1 MQGHGIIWRWH
12 VNILHIAWQK
22 MNSAYQDLMKGT
34 PSTQTASS
42 GVVVSF
48 GVLANENQT
57 MAPGRN
63 STWVKAPATCPIAT
77 ANVSTEM
84 NDSMTFNPDGRVMLN
99 CMKKRAHHK
108 NKKLLNSKNITKISK
123 MNLRTLKVKI
133 TRVDNKYEES
143 RNRHTWI
150 SGSQNN
156 TGGQQHSTNRLRHNN
171 YLICPEKQCKRCS
184 ERCRTSCK
192 QVWWKHLGRNYQIH
206 TISQ

>member
-1 MQGHGIIWRWH
+1 MQGHGIIWRRH

-63 STWVKAPATCPIAT
+63 STWVKAPTTCPIAT
-77 ANVSTEM
+77 ANFSTEM
-84 NDSMTFNPDGRVMLN
+84 NDSMTFNPDGQVMLN

-108 NKKLLNSKNITKISK
+108 NKKLLNSKNITKTSK
-123 MNLRTLKVKI
+123 MNVRTLKVKI
-133 TRVDNKYEES
+133 TRVDNKYEDQGIDILGLVDHKITQED
-143 RNRHTWI
+143 
-150 SGSQNN
+150 NN
-156 TGGQQHSTNRLRHNN
+156 IQQ
-171 YLICPEKQCKRCS
+171 ID
-184 ERCRTSCK
+184 
-192 QVWWKHLGRNYQIH
+192 
-206 TISQ
+206 